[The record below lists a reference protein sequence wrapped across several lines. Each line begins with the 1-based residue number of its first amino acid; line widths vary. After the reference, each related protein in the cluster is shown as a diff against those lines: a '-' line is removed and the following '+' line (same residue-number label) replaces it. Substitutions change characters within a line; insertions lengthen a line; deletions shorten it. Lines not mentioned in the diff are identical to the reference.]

1 MDGISSKINMNFTG
15 LSLTWDSFGSR
26 VLYFSI
32 YSNFSMLHN
41 GLENWDIKQYLFLLR
56 KIENQIAVLLYQQKN
71 STVICNKLISDKQ
84 MFFQYSM

>member
-1 MDGISSKINMNFTG
+1 
-15 LSLTWDSFGSR
+15 
-26 VLYFSI
+26 
-32 YSNFSMLHN
+32 MLHN

-71 STVICNKLISDKQ
+71 STVICNKLVSDKQ